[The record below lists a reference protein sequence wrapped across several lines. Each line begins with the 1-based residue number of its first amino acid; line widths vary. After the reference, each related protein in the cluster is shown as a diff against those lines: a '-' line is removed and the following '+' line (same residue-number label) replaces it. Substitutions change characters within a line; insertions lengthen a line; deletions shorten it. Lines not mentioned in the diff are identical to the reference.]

1 MLASMRHRAFSL
13 NCVCHADSSGFIACS
28 PVCSIGVRSACARRQ
43 SQIAAQEPF
52 NGKNFENS
60 SGATSMKISCPGC
73 GRTYTIPPD
82 LIARILKEHAA
93 KPHDP
98 QADFFQE
105 VAADAVRPIVPVVHT
120 PAIVPRKP
128 RSKIKI
134 AMLAVTVLWLASG
147 LYGGSVNY
155 LETARRTAEFH
166 PGEPA
171 SNPFVIIP
179 FLSLLAILV
188 TSPFWL
194 FAMVVLGVIY
204 FASRR

>member
-1 MLASMRHRAFSL
+1 LR
-13 NCVCHADSSGFIACS
+13 
-28 PVCSIGVRSACARRQ
+28 
-43 SQIAAQEPF
+43 IAAQKPF
-52 NGKNFENS
+52 NGKNSQNK
-60 SGATSMKISCPGC
+60 SGATTMKISCPGC
-73 GRTYTIPPD
+73 GRTYAIPQD
-82 LIARILKEHAA
+82 LIDRILKEHAA
-93 KPHDP
+93 KPRDP

-105 VAADAVRPIVPVVHT
+105 VAADAGRPIVPVASM
-120 PAIVPRKP
+120 PAIAPRTP

-134 AMLAVTVLWLASG
+134 AMLAVTILWLAAG
-147 LYGGSVNY
+147 LYGGTVNY

-188 TSPFWL
+188 ASPFWL